1 MHYYNVV
8 KLHEKPQ
15 LFFFTGIWNFQLI
28 MCNTH
33 HRKQGWCSF
42 EVFFLFVSPTFLL
55 LVSGGVAGLGPLTG
69 SVSGQFPHSSFLP
82 TPVYTLYVCGN
93 LQPSLNLHP
102 VVCSLSE
109 ERLTCSPACA
119 LWLLHL
125 VTFGLLPAAHRP
137 RLWLHCST
145 TQARLTQFIKLI
157 SANLLYLCKLPF
169 SSLAELLCVTLL
181 CCRTFLSPAY

>member
-1 MHYYNVV
+1 MKSHSCFFSLVFEIFSLLCATHITENRVGAAL
-8 KLHEKPQ
+8 K
-15 LFFFTGIWNFQLI
+15 FFF
-28 MCNTH
+28 
-33 HRKQGWCSF
+33 
-42 EVFFLFVSPTFLL
+42 FVSPTFLL